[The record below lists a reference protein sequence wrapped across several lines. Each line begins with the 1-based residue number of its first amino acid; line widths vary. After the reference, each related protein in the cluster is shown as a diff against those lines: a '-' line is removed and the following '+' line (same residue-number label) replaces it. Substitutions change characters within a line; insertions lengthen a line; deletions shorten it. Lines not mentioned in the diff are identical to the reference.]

1 MLPDCPRRPIGRSCS
16 IPPGRIDNGY
26 DKRPATCKP
35 SRRHRPAETCRRSP
49 EVGHSDDRGG
59 PTLPRHRAAASCR
72 GEGHRERQAR
82 AHPRPH
88 GPLPRRRSL
97 GGRPGRTAR
106 DKPLPLRSPML
117 EILADRTYRHLFLAQ
132 VVALLGTGLATVA
145 LGLLAYDLAGDGAAM
160 VLGTVFTIKMVA
172 YVGIAPIAGAVADKV
187 NRRALLVGLDVVRA
201 GAALCLPFV
210 TEVWQVYVL
219 IFVLQSA
226 SAAFTPTFQAT
237 IPDVLPEEAR
247 YTRALSLSRLA
258 YDLEN
263 IASPTLAALLL
274 AVMSHN
280 SLFLG
285 TVMGFAA
292 SAVLVVSVMLPSPKP
307 SEPCGIYDRT
317 TRGIRIYLATP
328 RLRGLLALN
337 VAAASAGAMVLVNSV
352 VLVRST
358 LGLSESALAWTMF
371 AFGAGSMLAALAL
384 PRLLNRVPDRPVMLG
399 GALLMVLT
407 LLALAGEVA
416 ALGLDWSYLLGAW
429 VLVGLGYS
437 AVLTPSGRL
446 LRRSAHAEDRPAL
459 FAAQFALSHA
469 CWLVT
474 YPLSGW
480 LMTQFGPVAA
490 LGLLAALAGAGTLTA
505 LRLWPSGDPEILEHT
520 HENLPLD
527 HPHLAGARQHAHPFV
542 VDDEH
547 PRWASQL

>member
-1 MLPDCPRRPIGRSCS
+1 
-16 IPPGRIDNGY
+16 
-26 DKRPATCKP
+26 
-35 SRRHRPAETCRRSP
+35 
-49 EVGHSDDRGG
+49 
-59 PTLPRHRAAASCR
+59 
-72 GEGHRERQAR
+72 
-82 AHPRPH
+82 
-88 GPLPRRRSL
+88 
-97 GGRPGRTAR
+97 
-106 DKPLPLRSPML
+106 ML
-117 EILADRTYRHLFLAQ
+117 EVLADRTYRHLFAAQ

-172 YVGIAPIAGAVADKV
+172 YVGIAPIAGAFANRV
-187 NRRALLVGLDVVRA
+187 NRRAFLVALDLVRA

-219 IFVLQSA
+219 IFLLQSA

-237 IPDVLPEEAR
+237 IPDVLPDEAR

-263 IASPTLAALLL
+263 IVSPMLAGLLL
-274 AVMSHN
+274 AVVSYN

-285 TVMGFAA
+285 TVVGFAA
-292 SAVLVVSVMLPSPKP
+292 SAALVVSVLLPSP
-307 SEPCGIYDRT
+307 EPAEPRGIYDRT

-337 VAAASAGAMVLVNSV
+337 LAAAAAGAMVLVNSV
-352 VLVRST
+352 VLVRGT

-384 PRLLNRVPDRPVMLG
+384 PRLLDRVPDRPVMVA
-399 GALLMVLT
+399 GATLMVLS
-407 LLALAGEVA
+407 LLVLAAEVA
-416 ALGLDWSYLLGAW
+416 ALGLDWPFLLGAW
-429 VLVGLGYS
+429 LLVGLGYS

-480 LMTQFGPVAA
+480 LMTQFGPVVA
-490 LGLLAALAGAGTLTA
+490 LVLLAALAGIGALTA
-505 LRLWPSGDPEILEHT
+505 LRLWPSGDPDTFEHT
-520 HENLPLD
+520 HDNLPLD
-527 HPHLAGARQHAHPFV
+527 HPHLHGARRHAHPFI
-542 VDDEH
+542 VDEEH